1 MDNSTTSLRGPN
13 PCNLVAEQALLTGLI
28 RDPDAY
34 ERIADAVE
42 AEDFFRREHRLVF
55 AALTTAFEVGQRWDI
70 VTLAEDLERRGQ
82 LADAGGIA
90 YLGTLAHGSAAP
102 VNLRHY
108 AGIVREQANLRTLIR
123 LGGEQIDAV
132 YQPEGRDA
140 KGILETSLERL
151 NQLAE
156 RGHAGNGFVSLKEA
170 AGKALNRIDL
180 LYQSKD
186 GMVGLPTG
194 WTDLDR
200 MTRGLEAGTL
210 TILAARPSMGKTA
223 MATQLAWQVAQRG
236 KPVAFFSLEM
246 SADSLATRIMSSTGR
261 LDHDLLRSAKL
272 DDEHWP
278 LMTLAVNRMTQAP
291 LHIDD
296 QSGLSLVDIV
306 TRSRRLHRESG
317 GLALIVVDY
326 LGLVSTPTNTERHD
340 LAIGRITAGLKGL
353 AKSLEVPVVLLS
365 QLNRDLEKR
374 PNRRPTMADLRD
386 SGSIE
391 QDADLILF
399 IYRDEVYH
407 EDSRDKGTAEIIIAK
422 HRNGTT
428 GEVRLAFLGH
438 YTRFDDLAPD
448 WQAREAPYHT
458 RGRERAYDY

>member
-1 MDNSTTSLRGPN
+1 MDETRNN
-13 PCNLVAEQALLTGLI
+13 PCNLDAEQALLTGLI

-34 ERIADAVE
+34 ERIADAVTD
-42 AEDFFRREHRLVF
+42 EDFFCREHRLAF
-55 AALTTAFEVGQRWDI
+55 AAMTTAFEAGQRWDI

-82 LADAGGIA
+82 LADAGGMT
-90 YLGTLAHGSAAP
+90 YLGKLAHGSAAAI
-102 VNLRHY
+102 NLRHY
-108 AGIVREQANLRTLIR
+108 ASIVREQANLRTLIR

-140 KGILETSLERL
+140 KSILETSLERL
-151 NQLAE
+151 NELAE

-170 AGKALNRIDL
+170 AGNAIIRIDQI
-180 LYQSKD
+180 YQSKD

-200 MTRGLEAGTL
+200 MTRGLEAGSL
-210 TILAARPSMGKTA
+210 VIVAARPSMGKTA
-223 MATQLAWQVAQRG
+223 LATQLAWQVAQQGR
-236 KPVAFFSLEM
+236 PVAFFSLEM
-246 SADSLATRIMSSTGR
+246 SAGSLATRIISSTGR
-261 LDHDLLRSAKL
+261 MDHDLLRSAKL

-278 LMTLAVNRMTQAP
+278 LITMAVNRMTTAP

-306 TRSRRLHRESG
+306 TRARRLHRESG

-326 LGLVSTPTNTERHD
+326 LGLVATPSHAERHD

-353 AKSLEVPVVLLS
+353 AKSLGVPVVLLS

-374 PNRRPTMADLRD
+374 PNKRPVMADLRD

-399 IYRDEVYH
+399 IYRDEVYN
-407 EDSRDKGTAEIIIAK
+407 ENSRDKGVAEIIIAK
-422 HRNGTT
+422 HRNGPT
-428 GEVRLAFLGH
+428 GEVRMAFHGK

-448 WQAREAPYHT
+448 WQADAGPSHSG
-458 RGRERAYDY
+458 RGRAYDY

>member
-1 MDNSTTSLRGPN
+1 MTEPREIPRKIE
-13 PCNLVAEQALLTGLI
+13 AEQALLTGLI
-28 RDPDAY
+28 RDPNAY
-34 ERIADAVE
+34 ERISDAVA
-42 AEDFFRREHRLVF
+42 AEDFYRREHSLIF
-55 AALTTAFEVGQRWDI
+55 AAMTAAYADGQTWDI
-70 VTLAEDLERRGQ
+70 VTLSEMIEGRGH
-82 LADAGGIA
+82 LADVGGMA
-90 YLGTLAHGSAAP
+90 YLGKLFSGQAASH
-102 VNLRHY
+102 NLRAY
-108 AGIVREQANLRTLIR
+108 ASIIREQANLRTLIR

-140 KGILETSLERL
+140 KGILENSLERL

-156 RGHAGNGFVSLKEA
+156 RGHAGTGFVSLKEA
-170 AGKALNRIDL
+170 TGEAVNRIEL
-180 LYQSKD
+180 LYNAKD

-194 WTDLDR
+194 WADLDSK
-200 MTRGLEAGTL
+200 TRGLEAGTL

-223 MATQLAWQVAQRG
+223 MATQLAWQVAQRN

-246 SADSLATRIMSSTGR
+246 SASSLATRIIASAGR
-261 LDHDLLRSAKL
+261 VDHDLLRSAKL
-272 DDEHWP
+272 DDEHWHFINP
-278 LMTLAVNRMTQAP
+278 AINRMAAAP

-306 TRSRRLHRESG
+306 TRARRLHRETG

-326 LGLVSTPTNTERHD
+326 LGLVNIPTSAERHD

-353 AKSLEVPVVLLS
+353 AKSLHVPVVLLS

-374 PNRRPTMADLRD
+374 PNKRPVMADLRD

-407 EDSRDKGTAEIIIAK
+407 DDSRDKGTAEIIIAK
-422 HRNGTT
+422 HRNGPT
-428 GEVRLAFLGH
+428 GEVRLAFHGK
-438 YTRFDDLAPD
+438 YTRFDDLAKEWEREMAPPSKP
-448 WQAREAPYHT
+448 ARSYEY
-458 RGRERAYDY
+458 